1 MDPRRTP
8 EASPRTRL
16 ECVGGTRM
24 PCSHTACPAS
34 HLLHAQATPE
44 AQSCPGS
51 GARQAGHSLLAHYPG
66 ADTEAHRG
74 DVTGDA
80 DPVDLSW
87 ATLRVHLVQSR
98 AGRDGNAKGRE
109 RKDRARP
116 LRRRRQSGL
125 PDLRQAGS
133 LLRGC
138 SLTCATRNSNSLRVS
153 ARLGADG
160 APEWRG
166 PGSDAAAD
174 KDKEE
179 EQDGHPGNC
188 QNRCLRGLAGPLN
201 V

>member
-1 MDPRRTP
+1 
-8 EASPRTRL
+8 
-16 ECVGGTRM
+16 M

-66 ADTEAHRG
+66 ADTEADRG
-74 DVTGDA
+74 DVTRDA

-116 LRRRRQSGL
+116 LAEAAAEWAAR
-125 PDLRQAGS
+125 PQAG
-133 LLRGC
+133 GFP
-138 SLTCATRNSNSLRVS
+138 AP
-153 ARLGADG
+153 RLF
-160 APEWRG
+160 PHVCH
-166 PGSDAAAD
+166 
-174 KDKEE
+174 E
-179 EQDGHPGNC
+179 EQ
-188 QNRCLRGLAGPLN
+188 
-201 V
+201 